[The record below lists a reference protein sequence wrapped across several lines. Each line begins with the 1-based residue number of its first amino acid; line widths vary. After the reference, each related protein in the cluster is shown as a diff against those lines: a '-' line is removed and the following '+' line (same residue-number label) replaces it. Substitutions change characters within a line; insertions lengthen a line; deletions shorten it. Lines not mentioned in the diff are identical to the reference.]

1 MATKKKISPQAIIA
15 LKDALPLLYWKKEQ
29 LQDFLK
35 LTLAN
40 NQIITYLDWSGTKR
54 AASKE
59 LIDRMINSMN
69 IYQDDLFNLLS
80 AVNDFEDFENLKF
93 WDEDGTKRKAAK
105 EAVSNLRK
113 FTKGHLD
120 LKKEIDE
127 SEKRKK
133 EFEKKIIA
141 HKSHKVELEELYSD
155 FKKIAG
161 NTNFQQRG
169 YQLEKFIQELFN
181 LFELETT
188 SPYKIQGEQIDGSF
202 ILNGATYLVE
212 AKWKAQ
218 VDRSDLASFC
228 YKVETKFKTALGLI
242 ISIEGV
248 TTGAVSPHFKSIII
262 FDGVDMTS
270 VLEGLV
276 TLPDLIARKKK
287 KADETGDIHL
297 NFYQLN

>member
-1 MATKKKISPQAIIA
+1 M
-15 LKDALPLLYWKKEQ
+15 
-29 LQDFLK
+29 
-35 LTLAN
+35 
-40 NQIITYLDWSGTKR
+40 
-54 AASKE
+54 
-59 LIDRMINSMN
+59 IDRMD
-69 IYQDDLFNLLS
+69 IYQEDLFNLFS

-105 EAVSNLRK
+105 EAVSNLQK
-113 FTKGHLD
+113 FTRGHLD
-120 LKKEIDE
+120 LKKEKDE
-127 SEKRKK
+127 SEKRKAD
-133 EFEKKIIA
+133 FEKKIIA
-141 HKSHKVELEELYSD
+141 HKSHTIELEKLYSD

-161 NTNFQQRG
+161 NKNFQQRG

-188 SPYKIQGEQIDGSF
+188 SPYKIHGEQIDGSF

-218 VDRSDLASFC
+218 VDRSDLATFC
-228 YKVETKFKTALGLI
+228 YKVETKFKTALGLL

-248 TTGAVSPHFKSIII
+248 TTEAVSQHFKSIIV
-262 FDGVDMTS
+262 FDGVDMIS

-287 KADETGDIHL
+287 KADETGDIYL